1 MQVAHRD
8 ILSYWAEERKKIIG
22 VRGLL
27 KDITIQSL
35 ATMAAY
41 DQGCYDYKMGLV
53 KIVDKGDAPLPTY
66 EGRVEN
72 IGGDFSTAHVT
83 LSKKGDSAEFFYCDC
98 PSAKAH
104 LEACCHVVALLKAV
118 QAEQR
123 QKAAEASSRKASVKA
138 VMRRN
143 YEVGERML
151 RIFDAAA
158 AEERAP
164 QILRLEPHL
173 FVEEQY
179 YRSLCWVEFRIGQQR
194 PYVMKNLREF
204 MSYADEGRIIKFGK
218 GLVVDTSRMQFEDEV
233 SRGIW
238 DLMRRTWDDES
249 LFHGG
254 IYYGYGS
261 MSSFQMKRFYL
272 TPGRLRD
279 FLRLL
284 GDQEILFSCDSQL
297 GDRWEMPVSVLQGR
311 PRFQIQVE
319 DQGGDGSITLRN
331 QSMMA
336 LDNDCSVIYDDGG
349 IYLLDGKSAR
359 EAKLLLSSFPRNDR
373 SVYMDRGRM
382 TRFFGDLL
390 PRIQQWAEVTVAET
404 FQERFLLEPLQAEF
418 YLDYFG
424 DGIEVRPVFRYG
436 SISFNPLVTEE
447 PSPPAGRILVR
458 DKSLED
464 SFLGCFEIHGFR
476 AEHGRFLQPDEE
488 KSYDFMVESL
498 PKLSE
503 EADVFYADSFEKKPV
518 RKMPRVVA
526 GVSVNDMNLLE
537 VTFNAKDIDFDELMD
552 ILADYRQKRRYHR
565 MKDGTFVT
573 LEQQQLSALADFVEN
588 TGLKKGMADE
598 ERKVQ
603 LSLSN
608 AMYLDE
614 LAREDESLRLERSKR
629 FRAIVRDIRH
639 PGDADVEVPECLRDV
654 LRDYQAAGFGW
665 LSSLANCGL
674 GGILADDMGLGK
686 TLQVIAFLLARRE
699 EGKPPSLVV
708 APTSLMY
715 NWVDEIQRFAP
726 ELRASVIAGTKPERE
741 RALNEMDRGL
751 DVVITTY
758 NMLKRDIDLYEKKE
772 FRYCFLDE
780 AQHIKNPMTQNAR
793 SVKQIKTGG
802 YFALTGTPIEN
813 TLTELW
819 SIFDFLMPGYL
830 GNHSKFKQRYE
841 IPIVRAED
849 AHALRDLK
857 RHVAPFILRRMKK
870 DVLTE
875 LPDKVESR
883 MINEMTPKQS
893 KVYRAYF
900 LKSQKEFA
908 MAMQEAGFAES
919 RIKILSILTRLRQ
932 IACDPSLFL
941 EDYDGGSGK
950 LDMLEEVVEEAVAGG
965 HRMLV
970 FSQFTTMLGKIADRL
985 KEKHIPYFYLDGSTP
1000 ALERIRL
1007 VKEFNEGSIPVFLIS
1022 LKAGGTGLNLT
1033 GADMVIHYDPWWNP
1047 AVEDQATDRAY
1058 RIGQQKNV
1066 QVLKFITK
1074 DTIEEKIYKLQEKKK
1089 SLVDQMIQ
1097 PGESFLSKL
1106 TEEEIRDLF
1115 QL

>member
-1 MQVAHRD
+1 M
-8 ILSYWAEERKKIIG
+8 
-22 VRGLL
+22 L

-35 ATMAAY
+35 ATASAY
-41 DQGCYDYKMGLV
+41 NRGCRDYEMGMV
-53 KIVDKGDAPLPTY
+53 KDLRKESASLPAYRATVENPGGDANSA
-66 EGRVEN
+66 R
-72 IGGDFSTAHVT
+72 AT
-83 LSKKGDSAEFFYCDC
+83 LSRKGDSVEAFSCDC
-98 PSAKAH
+98 PSAAVH
-104 LEACCHVVALLKAV
+104 LEACHHVVALMKAV
-118 QAEQR
+118 QGEQR
-123 QKAAEASSRKASVKA
+123 ETESSKRRTSVKRE
-138 VMRRN
+138 MQRKD
-143 YEVGERML
+143 YEAGERML
-151 RIFDAAA
+151 RIFGAAA
-158 AEERAP
+158 AEEREP
-164 QILRLEPHL
+164 QMLRLEPH
-173 FVEEQY
+173 FYVRSQY
-179 YRSLCWVEFRIGQQR
+179 YRRLCWLELRIGQQR

-204 MSYADEGRIIKFGK
+204 MSCADEGRSVRFGK
-218 GLVVDTSRMQFEDEV
+218 GLVVDTARMQFEDEV

-238 DLMRRTWDDES
+238 NLMRRAWDDES
-249 LFHGG
+249 LFHGSG
-254 IYYGYGS
+254 YYGYGY
-261 MSSFQMKRFYL
+261 MSSFQQKQFYL
-272 TPGRLRD
+272 TAGRCRD
-279 FLRLL
+279 FLEIL
-284 GDQEILFSCDSQL
+284 GDQELLFTYENQE
-297 GDRWEMPVSVLQGR
+297 GERREHSVKVFR
-311 PRFQIQVE
+311 ETPHVRIRVE
-319 DQGGDGSITLRN
+319 DHGGDGAVTLLN
-331 QSMMA
+331 PSMEA
-336 LDNDCSVIYDDGG
+336 LDSECKIIYDEEG
-349 IYLLDGKSAR
+349 IYLLDGQVAR
-359 EAKLLLSSFPRNDR
+359 EASLLLSSFPRTDR
-373 SVYMDRGRM
+373 SVPMDRARM
-382 TRFFGDLL
+382 ARFFGELL
-390 PRIQQWAEVTVAET
+390 PRLREWADVTVEET
-404 FQERFLLEPLQAEF
+404 FQEKFFLEPLQAEF

-424 DGIEVRPVFRYG
+424 NGVEVRPVFRYG
-436 SISFNPLVTEE
+436 DISFNPLMDRA
-447 PSPPAGRILVR
+447 PDPPKDLILVR
-458 DKSLED
+458 DKPLESD
-464 SFLGCFEIHGFR
+464 YLSWFDAYGFYVD
-476 AEHGRFLQPDEE
+476 HGRIVQPDEE
-488 KSYDFMVESL
+488 RSYDFLVEAL
-498 PKLSE
+498 PKLAE
-503 EADVFYADSFEKKPV
+503 KADVFYADAFEEKPV
-518 RKMPRVVA
+518 RKMPKVTA

-537 VTFNAKDIDFDELMD
+537 VTFSAKGIDFDELMD

-573 LEQQQLSALADFVEN
+573 LGEQQLSGLADFVEN

-639 PGDADVEVPECLRDV
+639 PGDMDVEVPDCLKEV
-654 LRDYQAAGFGW
+654 LRDYQVTGFGW
-665 LSSLANCGL
+665 LSALANCGL

-686 TLQVIAFLLARRE
+686 TLQVIAFLMARRDE
-699 EGKPPSLVV
+699 EKPPSLVV

-715 NWVDEIQRFAP
+715 NWMDEIQRFAP
-726 ELRASVIAGTKPERE
+726 ELRATVIAGTKLERE
-741 RALNEMDRGL
+741 KTLNEMDRGW

-758 NMLKRDIDLYEKKE
+758 NMLKRDIDLYGKRE

-793 SVKQIKTGG
+793 SVKKIQTGG

-830 GNHSKFKQRYE
+830 GNHAKFKQRYE
-841 IPIVRAED
+841 IPIVRAQD
-849 AHALRDLK
+849 SHALKDLK
-857 RHVAPFILRRMKK
+857 RHVTPFILRRMKK
-870 DVLTE
+870 DVLKE

-883 MINEMTPKQS
+883 RINEMTPKQA
-893 KVYRAYF
+893 KVYKAYF

-908 MAMQEAGFAES
+908 TAMQEAGFAES
-919 RIKILSILTRLRQ
+919 RIKLLSILTRLRQ

-950 LDMLEEVVEEAVAGG
+950 LDMLEEVMEEAVAGG
-965 HRMLV
+965 HRVLV
-970 FSQFTTMLGKIADRL
+970 FSQFTGMLVRIARRL
-985 KEKHIPYFYLDGSTP
+985 KDRSIPYFYLDGSTP
-1000 ALERIRL
+1000 ALERLRL
-1007 VKEFNEGSIPVFLIS
+1007 VKEFNEGTVPAFLIS

-1115 QL
+1115 RL